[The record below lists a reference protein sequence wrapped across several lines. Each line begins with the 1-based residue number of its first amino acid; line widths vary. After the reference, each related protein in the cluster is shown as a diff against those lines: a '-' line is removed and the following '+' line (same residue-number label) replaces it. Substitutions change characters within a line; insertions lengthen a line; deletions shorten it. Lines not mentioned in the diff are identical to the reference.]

1 MSYEIY
7 YRKCNINLSDNT
19 IIPYHLAGSNNCTDM
34 NGRRARDW
42 ESSGFFCNAPW
53 TPRESRKIS
62 ATEEEIREHIKNHI
76 EETYMK
82 KKQSTDKYDDDFKE
96 TYKSFPQF
104 LEASA
109 QYWFSMK
116 VPGGTIKSMLSYF
129 SAPTVTIQELF
140 SACPSIELWRYIEG
154 KMIFDHAQ
162 SESELIEK
170 MNTWLRIIDTENHM
184 DHVLKRINASKPA
197 TTPKI
202 KKPQDFA
209 FVILYGGSQVVS
221 YRGSGFKFT
230 QWGTGFKFTQWGTG
244 KHFKTEALAQKV
256 MEQLQKNTNARQG
269 FEIKRIE
276 GTFTF

>member
-7 YRKCNINLSDNT
+7 YRKCNIKLSDNT

-42 ESSGFFCNAPW
+42 ESSDFFCNAPW

-62 ATEEEIREHIKNHI
+62 ATEEEIREYIKNYI
-76 EETYMK
+76 EETYMR

-230 QWGTGFKFTQWGTG
+230 QWGTG

>member
-1 MSYEIY
+1 
-7 YRKCNINLSDNT
+7 
-19 IIPYHLAGSNNCTDM
+19 
-34 NGRRARDW
+34 
-42 ESSGFFCNAPW
+42 
-53 TPRESRKIS
+53 
-62 ATEEEIREHIKNHI
+62 
-76 EETYMK
+76 
-82 KKQSTDKYDDDFKE
+82 
-96 TYKSFPQF
+96 
-104 LEASA
+104 
-109 QYWFSMK
+109 
-116 VPGGTIKSMLSYF
+116 
-129 SAPTVTIQELF
+129 
-140 SACPSIELWRYIEG
+140 
-154 KMIFDHAQ
+154 
-162 SESELIEK
+162 
-170 MNTWLRIIDTENHM
+170 M